1 MKITETF
8 YYMCVKGMIT
18 IIVIKNPK
26 WLFYIYIQFY
36 NEKNQGENIWEQ
48 EIQEAKTHRNNQKE
62 QFSKD

>member
-1 MKITETF
+1 
-8 YYMCVKGMIT
+8 MCVKGMIT

-48 EIQEAKTHRNNQKE
+48 EIQEAKTPRNNQKE